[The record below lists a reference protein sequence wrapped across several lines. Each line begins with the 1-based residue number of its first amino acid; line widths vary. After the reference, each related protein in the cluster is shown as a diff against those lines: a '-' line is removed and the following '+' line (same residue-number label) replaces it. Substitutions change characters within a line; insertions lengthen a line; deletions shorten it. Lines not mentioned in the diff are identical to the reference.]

1 MNLCKVLQAQ
11 AGSMKGTWSS
21 ARVGGKNVKLPGTKK
36 CSADDE
42 ELKTLVALA
51 VAKTTKTTKKKSKRT
66 NMNRKLTTSQ
76 KNSTSSN
83 LSLTVTMTEYK
94 AVRSGSV
101 KPNCAGNA
109 LSPLNSL
116 SLLMK

>member
-42 ELKTLVALA
+42 ELKTPVALA
-51 VAKTTKTTKKKSKRT
+51 VAKTTKTTKKKSKKDKYESEAD
-66 NMNRKLTTSQ
+66 NIAEKFNFKQLVIDSD
-76 KNSTSSN
+76 
-83 LSLTVTMTEYK
+83 YD
-94 AVRSGSV
+94 
-101 KPNCAGNA
+101 
-109 LSPLNSL
+109 
-116 SLLMK
+116 